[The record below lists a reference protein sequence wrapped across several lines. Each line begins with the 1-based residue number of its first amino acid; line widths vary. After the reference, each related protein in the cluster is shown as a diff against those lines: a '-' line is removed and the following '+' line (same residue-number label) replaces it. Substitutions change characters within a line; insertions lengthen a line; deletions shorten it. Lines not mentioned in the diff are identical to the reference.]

1 MKRTEISPE
10 RVLEDLER
18 RTLAHI
24 RGDLSRL
31 VYVASTR
38 DYNTGEYHH
47 DGLEST
53 FSATAAREAL
63 ARAHDRVFRSL
74 LCESLAEIVQELKC
88 YLESAGDDQGRMLKA
103 WTDLEAYRVLI
114 PAACHPLERSLFI
127 SNLMLALR
135 IVGISPSPHC

>member
-1 MKRTEISPE
+1 MKRTEVSPE

-24 RGDLSRL
+24 RGELSRL

-53 FSATAAREAL
+53 FSAAAAREAL
-63 ARAHDRVFRSL
+63 ARAHGRVFRSML
-74 LCESLAEIVQELKC
+74 GEGLAEIVEELKC
-88 YLESAGDDQGRMLKA
+88 YLESAGDDQGRILKA
-103 WTDLEAYRVLI
+103 WTELEAYRVLI
-114 PAACHPLERSLFI
+114 PAACHPLESRLFI
-127 SNLMLALR
+127 SNLMLALE
-135 IVGISPSPHC
+135 IVVTSATPRC